1 MYYMSNLADNAAY
14 GCVGVVV
21 DVNVS
26 ANVADCYQQR

>member
-1 MYYMSNLADNAAY
+1 MYKYCTSNLADNAAHD
-14 GCVGVVV
+14 CV

>member
-1 MYYMSNLADNAAY
+1 MYCMSNLADNAAY

-21 DVNVS
+21 NVS